1 MKIRRYFAQDMRQAL
16 RKVREE
22 QGPDAVI
29 LSNRRV
35 DGGVEIVAAV
45 DYDEAELWRDPVG
58 DPGEAPAA
66 PAHHTPPPPAAG
78 SRPSP
83 KAAPKPAPRSASRT
97 PDARPSGGEAPR
109 PAPEVVWSQE
119 PAIQSLREE
128 VHSIRDML
136 QHQLSALAWGEL
148 GRRKPNRAALFRK
161 LIELD
166 LSSALARQVAA
177 EAGDGADME
186 ALWRRALGFL
196 ARRIGVLEQGVLETG
211 GVVALVGPTGVG
223 KTTTVAKLAAR
234 YALAHGAE
242 HVGLVTTDTYRVG
255 AVEQLRTYGRIMGI
269 PVRVARSG
277 EEIRGAVE
285 DLFDRRLVVVDTAG
299 LGQRDPRLGDQLRRL
314 QEGSSMLQTYLVLS
328 ATAHANA
335 LGDSIEAFQGSGL
348 DGCVVTK
355 LDEATGLGHV
365 LSAVSQRQLPVA
377 YVTDGQQVPE
387 DLHPARAHN
396 LVTRAVTRYRRTG
409 GSSEE
414 HLELAF
420 GAGQAGVEA

>member
-1 MKIRRYFAQDMRQAL
+1 MKIRRYFAPDMRQAL

-45 DYDEAELWRDPVG
+45 DYDEAALWDDAGAPP
-58 DPGEAPAA
+58 DPGLPGLDEPVPAA
-66 PAHHTPPPPAAG
+66 APEPPAA
-78 SRPSP
+78 RE
-83 KAAPKPAPRSASRT
+83 PAPRSGAGAVEWT
-97 PDARPSGGEAPR
+97 
-109 PAPEVVWSQE
+109 QE
-119 PAIQSLREE
+119 PAIQSLRDE
-128 VHSIRDML
+128 VHAIRDML

-166 LSSALARQVAA
+166 LNPALARQVAA
-177 EAGDGADME
+177 EAGDGADMD
-186 ALWRRALGFL
+186 ALWRRALGML
-196 ARRIGVLEQGVLETG
+196 ARRLRVIEEGVLETG

-234 YALAHGAE
+234 YALTHGAE
-242 HVGLVTTDTYRVG
+242 QVGLVTTDTYRVG

-269 PVRVARSG
+269 PVRVAKSS
-277 EEIRGAVE
+277 EELRGAVE

-299 LGQRDPRLGDQLRRL
+299 LGQRDTRLPDQLQRL
-314 QEGSSMLQTYLVLS
+314 QDGAAVLQTYLVLA
-328 ATAHANA
+328 ATAHAQA
-335 LGDSIEAFQGSGL
+335 LEDSIDAFQGGGL
-348 DGCVVTK
+348 DGCVLTK

-365 LSAVSQRQLPVA
+365 LSAVSRRQLPVA
-377 YVTDGQQVPE
+377 YITDGQQVPE
-387 DLHPARAHN
+387 DLHAARAPN
-396 LVTRAVTRYRRTG
+396 LVTRAVARYRRAG
-409 GSSEE
+409 GPAEE

-420 GAGQAGVEA
+420 GGGPLGVEA